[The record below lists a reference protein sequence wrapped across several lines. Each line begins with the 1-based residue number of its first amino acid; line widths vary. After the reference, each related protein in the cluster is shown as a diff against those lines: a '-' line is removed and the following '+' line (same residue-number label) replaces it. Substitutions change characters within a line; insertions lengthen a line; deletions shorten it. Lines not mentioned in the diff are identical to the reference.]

1 MAASR
6 TFSGARVLLAE
17 DNHVNRMFAKEI
29 LRRAGIECHAV
40 ENGRQALD
48 AVQDEPFDLVLM
60 DCQMPEMDGFDATR
74 RIREMESSG
83 QLAGH
88 LPVIALTANAI
99 TGDRERCVEAGMD
112 DYLSKPFEPQ
122 SLFEILARFLASS
135 ESKPGKSP
143 AQEAPPATSPEG
155 SMPPIDGDALLARCM
170 GNLELAADLLSD
182 FAGDLDQR
190 VEMIAGHVREGDVQ
204 AVAESA
210 HALKGAAGTL
220 GAEALRTLAAKIE
233 ATGRDGDLA
242 QTASLVEELCG
253 EAQHCLRYV
262 PTLRETMTMARPQE
276 CEHVKGDGDERTGG

>member
-17 DNHVNRMFAKEI
+17 DNRVNRMFAEEI
-29 LRRAGIECHAV
+29 LRQAGIECHAV

-48 AVQDEPFDLVLM
+48 AVQGEPLDLVLM

-99 TGDRERCVEAGMD
+99 KGDRERCVEAGMD

-122 SLFEILARFLASS
+122 SLFKILARFLASN
-135 ESKPGKSP
+135 ESKP
-143 AQEAPPATSPEG
+143 AQPPAGEARPTPSPEG
-155 SMPPIDGDALLARCM
+155 PVPPIDGDALLARCM
-170 GNLELAADLLSD
+170 GNLRLAAELLAD
-182 FAGDLDQR
+182 FAGDLDQH
-190 VEMIAGHVREGDVQ
+190 VEIIAGHARQGDGH
-204 AVAESA
+204 AAAESA

-233 ATGRDGDLA
+233 ATGREGDLA
-242 QTASLVEELCG
+242 QAASLVEELRG
-253 EAQHCLRYV
+253 EAQRCLRYAAA
-262 PTLRETMTMARPQE
+262 LQEKMAMARPQE
-276 CEHVKGDGDERTGG
+276 HEHLGGDDDERIGG